1 MQNAAKIR
9 NKAFAGVELVAAGAA
24 LTGGAMLLEEAAT
37 PKKPPVPGHDN
48 VYATDNGASLFKVE
62 TLGGQEDE
70 ITTSEIIGWVILIC
84 LFILL
89 FIIFARA
96 IIKIKK
102 TCGQDTSM
110 FNLGNLGKKKEDR
123 QENTTSKLDPQVLAS
138 CQSIEMSD
146 QSLEEAI
153 KKARENFAALS
164 SIKDSCKIK

>member
-1 MQNAAKIR
+1 MKNAAKIR
-9 NKAFAGVELVAAGAA
+9 NKAFAGIELVAAGAA

-70 ITTSEIIGWVILIC
+70 ITTSEVIGWVILIC

-89 FIIFARA
+89 VIIFARA
-96 IIKIKK
+96 IIRIKK

-110 FNLGNLGKKKEDR
+110 FKIGKIKKEKEVGH
-123 QENTTSKLDPQVLAS
+123 ENTSSRSDPQAPAS
-138 CQSIEMSD
+138 SRQIEMSD

-164 SIKDSCKIK
+164 SIKESTK